1 MAKNLDD
8 EDAVDANT
16 LLVLDTKNSRRQN
29 ILEFDSASY
38 VHYG

>member
-8 EDAVDANT
+8 KDAVEVNT

-29 ILEFDSASY
+29 VLEFDSAS
-38 VHYG
+38 